1 MTPGALTLAL
11 YQFAPRLRD
20 PDANLRRIAEV
31 VSDAHADIVLT
42 PELSVTGYALG
53 DDAVHYAVPLDA
65 GEPIPF
71 VTAPDRLALLDSPCH
86 TVLGLVEKGDDGTP
100 FNTAVV
106 CHHGAVRFRHRKLYL
121 PTYGMFDEARFFGRG
136 DAIRAYEVAR
146 SWRLGVL
153 VCEDLWHPGV
163 VYALAAARIQA
174 LLVLAAA
181 PGRGVWE
188 GGEAGGTFQSAG
200 VWERIARVT
209 AEQYGI
215 YVALANRTGVE
226 GALTFAGG
234 SVVVGP
240 SGEVLARAGEFEETV
255 LRLVLSPAEIER
267 TRRPW
272 SHGRDDDARLV
283 MRELHRL
290 VGA

>member
-1 MTPGALTLAL
+1 L

-31 VSDAHADIVLT
+31 VSDARADIVLT

-53 DDAVHYAVPLDA
+53 DDAAHHAVRLEA

-71 VTAPDRLALLDSPCH
+71 VAAPDRLALRDSPCQ
-86 TVLGLVEKGDDGTP
+86 TVLGLVEKGDGGAP
-100 FNTAVV
+100 FNAAAV

-136 DAIRAYEVAR
+136 DAIRPYDAAR
-146 SWRLGVL
+146 GWRLGVL

-163 VYALAAARIQA
+163 VYALAAAHIQA

-188 GGEAGGTFQSAG
+188 GSESGGVFQSAA

-226 GALTFAGG
+226 GAVTFAGG
-234 SVVVGP
+234 SLVVGP
-240 SGEVLARAGEFEETV
+240 SGEVLARAGEQDETV
-255 LRLVLSPAEIER
+255 LRVVLSPAEIER
-267 TRRPW
+267 ARRPW
-272 SHGRDDDARLV
+272 SHARDDDARLV
-283 MRELHRL
+283 VRELHRL